1 MENTK
6 KLIKSDKQLLL
17 TKLFQYG
24 SREKKRKQ
32 YSCIHCNSSDALS
45 LKENTDGTYIYHCF
59 SCGKTGDVIN
69 LVQKK
74 EGIEFYQA
82 VKLLADEKGLIV
94 PKSNTSFNT
103 NFESNKKKYNPLLQD
118 IKKYKIDELLSFQEE
133 LLKNKN
139 IDMIKIFQIDEEIK
153 KIKRHDYRFSKE
165 EYKRLIN
172 LIKIKKDTENI
183 ITIEN
188 TLDERYEDIK
198 FILNQEGLNLI
209 EAPTGSGKTYT
220 IIKAF
225 KELSKEF
232 SNRIFIILC
241 PNRVQNEQN
250 GKEYGVYVVVGGVN
264 TEQHITVMS
273 CVYEKI
279 DEVIKAYR
287 SKDIT
292 LVVDEA
298 HELIESTSYRKK
310 AIDLIDLS
318 VEKCYN
324 TIHLTATSRK
334 LKEFYNYNNKYTFN
348 FKEAKNNL
356 DNLNI
361 IPSKDLDKT
370 LFTLLKINKM
380 NNKKSLVFMS
390 GSKNDLKT
398 TGDVLKRKGYNV
410 EVITSDDKQTESYLK
425 IVNYSTIAEDVDVV
439 LTTKVLEC
447 GTNIKNTDII
457 PMEVVKNPNHF
468 NLDSTEQ
475 KFARLRAKNG
485 IGYLI
490 LKEPKENKGIR
501 SFDEIKEELMN
512 ISLGSMKGIEALKG
526 TQKNISIEDYIGIIN
541 ESIKNYISAI
551 TGISG
556 VLDFDEE
563 SLMVTINKKNL
574 INRAFKDYDKQFLYN
589 LDLLCA
595 SLKGRIK
602 ANSITVQS
610 DESIEN
616 DMIDFLGIS
625 PEDTQLLVE
634 DLKET
639 KKLTKEVKEENSI
652 KAKKTIMELYKNGYL
667 EEYLYSE
674 DKFELLQNFKKYVN
688 ETLYNQFKFLLQEEK
703 ELLKLEKLFNINV
716 LKEDMKT
723 LMKYYQVMKT
733 VAEVDRLAK
742 KISYLE
748 FNEIN
753 PKEIPDLYSSYGAI
767 RNKFDK
773 VKEVQ
778 GRVTQ
783 KDMLSLVKEL
793 HKKKLL
799 WQFDKQ
805 RLKEDYEKYL
815 VEKDKAK
822 KEKILGR
829 IINKTIHEIG
839 LIYTLKSD
847 EKGYLISSLK

>member
-6 KLIKSDKQLLL
+6 ILIKSDKQLLL
-17 TKLFQYG
+17 NKLFQYG
-24 SREKKRKQ
+24 SIEKNRKQ
-32 YSCIHCNSSDALS
+32 YSCVHCPSSDALS
-45 LKENTDGTYIYHCF
+45 IEDHIDGTYTYKCF
-59 SCGKTGDVIN
+59 SCGEGGDVIN
-69 LVQKK
+69 LVEKM
-74 EGIEFYQA
+74 EGINFHQA
-82 VKLLADEKGLIV
+82 IELLASEKGIAL
-94 PKSNTSFNT
+94 PKSNTMNT
-103 NFESNKKKYNPLLQD
+103 NFKSNKKKYNPFLQD
-118 IKKYKIDELLSFQEE
+118 IKKYKINELHSYQEK

-139 IDMIKIFQIDEEIK
+139 VDMIKIFQIDEEIK
-153 KIKRHDYRFSKE
+153 KIKRHDYRFTKE

-172 LIKIKKDTENI
+172 LTKIKKDAENI

-232 SNRIFIILC
+232 SNRVFIILC

-250 GKEYGVYVVVGGVN
+250 GKEYGVYVVIGGVN

-279 DEVIKAYR
+279 DEVIKDYR

-370 LFTLLKINKM
+370 LFSLLKINKM

-410 EVITSDDKQTESYLK
+410 EVITSDDKQSDSYLN
-425 IVNYSTIAEDVDVV
+425 IVNYSTISEDVDVV

-501 SFDEIKEELMN
+501 SFDEIKEELIN
-512 ISLGSMKGIEALKG
+512 ISLGSIKGIEALKE
-526 TQKNISIEDYIGIIN
+526 TQKNISIEDYIGIMN
-541 ESIKNYISAI
+541 ESIKNHISAI
-551 TGISG
+551 TGING

-589 LDLLCA
+589 LDLLCVA
-595 SLKGRIK
+595 LKGRIK

-625 PEDTQLLVE
+625 PKDSQLLVE

-639 KKLTKEVKEENSI
+639 KRLTKEVKEENSI
-652 KAKKTIMELYKNGYL
+652 KAKKIIMELYKNGYL

-688 ETLYNQFKFLLQEEK
+688 EVLYDQFKFLLQEEK
-703 ELLKLEKLFNINV
+703 ELLKLEKLFNINI

-753 PKEIPDLYSSYGAI
+753 SKEIPDIYSSYGVI
-767 RNKFDK
+767 RKKFDK

-783 KDMLSLVKEL
+783 KDILSLVKEL

-829 IINKTIHEIG
+829 IINKTIYELG
-839 LIYTLKSD
+839 LIYTLVKIED
-847 EKGYLISSLK
+847 GIIISSLK